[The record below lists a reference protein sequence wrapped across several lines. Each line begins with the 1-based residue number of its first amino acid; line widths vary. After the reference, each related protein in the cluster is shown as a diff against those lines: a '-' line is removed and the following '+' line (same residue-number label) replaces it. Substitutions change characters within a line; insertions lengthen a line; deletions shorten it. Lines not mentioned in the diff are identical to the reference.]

1 MQLYMTTHK
10 KQKFVNETWVDVR
23 NSSNY
28 TLFILAND
36 DDEALTYAN
45 SALAKINS
53 KTKENNRYVLD
64 MLPKHIT
71 AISVEHNLNNTNV
84 TGIWE

>member
-10 KQKFVNETWVDVR
+10 KQQLVNDEWVDVMDY
-23 NSSNY
+23 SNY
-28 TLFILAND
+28 TLFVVANN
-36 DDEALTYAN
+36 DDEALAYAKA
-45 SALAKINS
+45 ALMKINS
-53 KTKENNRYVLD
+53 KTNDNVRYILD
-64 MLPKHIT
+64 MLPKHLM